1 MGLFDFLGSGRRDRF
16 AEQVM
21 ARLAE
26 MGWAHPTAYNRK
38 TFSIELGGG
47 EGAFP
52 LEDVYRDLARIPR
65 GERDLALDERIGFIT
80 ELGPA
85 PAFEEAVGQLMPIV
99 RSRSDSEAQADDP
112 SIDFDLDAARPLGD
126 HLLLM
131 VALDRRY
138 SIRAVARAL
147 LRAWNRTFDEV
158 LSLAMANLRKLDSA
172 GFEAMD
178 DGGYMSV
185 FEDFHHPS
193 RLLLPEVFEQL
204 DLNGEPVVIV
214 VSRRCLVVAGAGDP
228 NAIRSMARLVLE
240 DSAEPLAWAPLVLRD
255 GEWRSFRPEIPDLV
269 EIRDLHVLQSL
280 HDHRVKR
287 TSAIAGLAEAGRPH
301 SVAQLAMLD
310 TPEGRRTLALWE
322 DPVTLLPEADVVVL
336 RDTAGSALARRW
348 ADVAQACAFAA
359 EPGIFPTYYVA
370 QGLPDDLTMNQIRAA
385 PELAWLK
392 GKGVGM
398 ANGRLTLFG

>member
-21 ARLAE
+21 RRLAE
-26 MGWAHPTAYNRK
+26 MGWAHPTVYDRK
-38 TFSIELGGG
+38 TFSIELGAG
-47 EGAFP
+47 EGVFP
-52 LEDVYRDLARIPR
+52 LKEIFQDLARSPR

-85 PAFEEAVGQLMPIV
+85 PAFEDATCHLMPIV
-99 RSRSDSEAQADDP
+99 RSRSDSEAQAVDP
-112 SIDFDLDAARPLGD
+112 LIGFNEEAALPLGD
-126 HLLLM
+126 HLLVM

-138 SIRAVARAL
+138 SIRPVDQAQL
-147 LRAWNRTFDEV
+147 KAWNRTFDEV
-158 LSLAMANLRKLDSA
+158 FSLAMANLRKLDSA

-193 RLLLPEVFEQL
+193 RLLMPEVFEQL

-228 NAIRSMARLVLE
+228 DAIRSMARLVLE
-240 DSAEPLAWAPLVLRD
+240 DGAEPLAWAPLVLRN
-255 GEWRSFRPEIPDLV
+255 GEWRSYRPENPDLV
-269 EIRDLHVLQSL
+269 EVRDLHALQSL
-280 HDHRVKR
+280 HDHRVTR
-287 TSAIAGLAEAGRPH
+287 TSAITRLAEAGRPS

-310 TPEGRRTLALWE
+310 TPEGRQTLALWE
-322 DPVTLLPEADVVVL
+322 DSVTLLPEADVVVL
-336 RDTAGSALARRW
+336 RDAAGAALARRW

-359 EPGIFPTYYVA
+359 EPGMFPTYYVA
-370 QGLPDDLTMNQIRAA
+370 QGLPGDLTMDQIRAA